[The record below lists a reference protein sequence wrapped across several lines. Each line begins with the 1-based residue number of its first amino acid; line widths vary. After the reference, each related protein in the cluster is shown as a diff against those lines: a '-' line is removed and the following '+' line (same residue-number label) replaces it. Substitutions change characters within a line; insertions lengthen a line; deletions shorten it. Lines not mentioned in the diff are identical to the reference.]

1 MNQHS
6 YSATK
11 EACTPITELTHLQE
25 QACTNQE
32 VCWFISSK
40 VPQVCMPAIFIET
53 HTQRAD
59 GKQQLLEMSEDHD
72 NQVATVILSQ

>member
-1 MNQHS
+1 MHKSGCAQ
-6 YSATK
+6 
-11 EACTPITELTHLQE
+11 CG
-25 QACTNQE
+25 
-32 VCWFISSK
+32 WFVSSK
-40 VPQVCMPAIFIET
+40 APQVCMPTIFIET